1 MTNTGAGVFPN
12 ATYSVKEVADILGI
26 CLPAA
31 YELCNRADFPA
42 IRVTPRRII
51 IPLDGLQRWMEE
63 QSGGG
68 KKEARENR
76 CEKMSRAARLRRHSA
91 KIG

>member
-1 MTNTGAGVFPN
+1 MAKIGSSTKT
-12 ATYSVKEVADILGI
+12 TYNVREVADILGI

-31 YELCNRADFPA
+31 YELCGREDFPA

-51 IPLDGLQRWMEE
+51 IPVDGLQRWLEE

-68 KKEARENR
+68 KKEV
-76 CEKMSRAARLRRHSA
+76 
-91 KIG
+91 G

>member
-1 MTNTGAGVFPN
+1 MLKLEKIGSSTKT
-12 ATYSVKEVADILGI
+12 TCSVKEVADILGI

-51 IPLDGLQRWMEE
+51 IPVDGLQRWLEE

-68 KKEARENR
+68 KKER
-76 CEKMSRAARLRRHSA
+76 
-91 KIG
+91 

>member
-1 MTNTGAGVFPN
+1 MEKIGSFTKT
-12 ATYSVKEVADILGI
+12 TCSVKEVADILGI

-51 IPLDGLQRWMEE
+51 IPVDGLQRWLEE

-68 KKEARENR
+68 TKEG
-76 CEKMSRAARLRRHSA
+76 C
-91 KIG
+91 